1 MVRDTI
7 FITYC
12 VVMNKDKII
21 KDILAEYAL
30 LVEDGG
36 IGPIDADKLM
46 TAVEKCGYGECF
58 SFDTLLKEIQSP
70 PSVSKNRMSEEDIAL
85 FNKMVG
91 TLKRVG
97 NFDDN
102 DLRNADL
109 DYVKNRLPDRFPGD
123 THNPQGL
130 TYDEMIKKVMDSA
143 DSDKPVEMTNCPT
156 SLRIK
161 RGNEKIS
168 IIKLPQGLK
177 IDTDGF
183 GKARLY
189 LKLYKELGN
198 KLSSK
203 TTKAAG
209 IEQERIKAEE
219 LNKWFQENNSKQLP
233 HKLHMVN
240 EEGKRVDCKVEV
252 TGAVHLSLGRTGKAD
267 IAMING
273 NDQVF
278 WVSFKG
284 GDFKDA
290 STGDKYI
297 DFPQYGGFKGLDT
310 LYLSDST
317 QVKKVW
323 NSVKGRIV
331 EGIVKNYP
339 NKLLIDP
346 RTTTFDEDNVVVNIN
361 GRSAKETLPPS
372 LYTFITG
379 KFRLTF
385 YRFVIDKS
393 MPSKQ
398 KYLYLMSKFSGYL
411 DFLDGSP
418 ETKEIAGKSIYGKEF
433 KLDKSAPFNLNNCNV
448 LMQTSTPLDISIIPA
463 KKDLHLLIKTGPGG
477 YILFNPNLPLPKDT
491 TDPFTLYKPIM
502 YVRSGTEE
510 SIDVY
515 HKDVHYMFLSCRI
528 AVLPWAKKSA
538 DAIDLSK

>member
-1 MVRDTI
+1 
-7 FITYC
+7 
-12 VVMNKDKII
+12 MNKDKII

-46 TAVEKCGYGECF
+46 TAVEKCGYSEHF
-58 SFDTLLKEIQSP
+58 SFNKLVQEIENPKQ
-70 PSVSKNRMSEEDIAL
+70 VSKNRMSDEDIEL

-91 TLKRVG
+91 VLKRVG

-109 DYVKNRLPDRFPGD
+109 DYAKNRIPDRFPPD
-123 THNPQGL
+123 THHPLGL
-130 TYDEMIKKVMDSA
+130 TYDEMVKRVLDAAST
-143 DSDKPVEMTNCPT
+143 DKPVEMTNCAT

-161 RGNEKIS
+161 HGNEKLS

-189 LKLYKELGN
+189 LKLYKEMGN

-219 LNKWFQENNSKQLP
+219 LNTWFKENNPKQLP
-233 HKLHMVN
+233 HKLHMIN
-240 EEGKRVDCKVEV
+240 EEGSRVNCKVEV
-252 TGAVHLSLGRTGKAD
+252 TGAINLPQSKLYKAD
-267 IAMING
+267 LALLNG

-278 WVSFKG
+278 WISFKD
-284 GDFKDA
+284 GDFKDTSA
-290 STGDKYI
+290 GAKYI
-297 DFPQYGGFKGLDT
+297 DFPQYGGFKTLDL
-310 LYLSDST
+310 LYLADT
-317 QVKKVW
+317 TKTKKVW
-323 NSVKGRIV
+323 DSIKGRFV
-331 EGIVKNYP
+331 EGVVKHYP
-339 NKLLIDP
+339 TKLLVDP
-346 RTTTFDEDNVVVNIN
+346 KTTTFDEDNMVIN
-361 GRSAKETLPPS
+361 FNGKSAKETLPPL

-385 YRFVIDKS
+385 YRFVNDKS
-393 MPSKQ
+393 ASAKQ
-398 KYLYLMSKFSGYL
+398 KYLYMINKFAGYL
-411 DFLDGSP
+411 DFLDGSN
-418 ETKEIAGKSIYGKEF
+418 ETKEIAGKSIYGREF
-433 KLDKSAPFNLNNCNV
+433 KLDKSAPFSDSNCNV
-448 LMQTSTPLDISIIPA
+448 LMQTATPLDISIIPLN
-463 KKDLHLLIKTGPGG
+463 KDLNLLIKTGPGG
-477 YILFNPNLPLPKDT
+477 YILFNPNLPLPKDA
-491 TDPFTLYKPIM
+491 TDPFTLYKPVM

-515 HKDVHYMFLSCRI
+515 HKDAHYMFLGCKI
-528 AVLPWAKKSA
+528 AVLPWAKIASSS
-538 DAIDLSK
+538 IDLSK

>member
-1 MVRDTI
+1 MDIDTI

-12 VVMNKDKII
+12 VVMNKNKII
-21 KDILAEYAL
+21 KDILSEYAL

-36 IGPIDADKLM
+36 IGPIDSDKLM
-46 TAVEKCGYGECF
+46 TAVEKCGYKDYF
-58 SFDTLLKEIQSP
+58 SFSKLVQEIETP
-70 PSVSKNRMSEEDIAL
+70 RPTFVNKMSDEDIAL
-85 FNKMVG
+85 FNKMIG

-97 NFDDN
+97 NFNDN
-102 DLRNADL
+102 DLKNADL
-109 DYVKNRLPDRFPGD
+109 DYVKNRLPERFPGD
-123 THNPQGL
+123 THNPLGL
-130 TYDEMIKKVMDSA
+130 TYDEMVKTVMDAAESGR
-143 DSDKPVEMTNCPT
+143 PVEMTNCPT

-189 LKLYKELGN
+189 LKLYKEMGN
-198 KLSSK
+198 KLASK
-203 TTKAAG
+203 TTRAAG
-209 IEQERIKAEE
+209 IEQERIKADE
-219 LNKWFQENNSKQLP
+219 LNVWFKENNTKQLP
-233 HKLHMVN
+233 HRLHMVN
-240 EEGKRVDCKVEV
+240 EENKRVDCGVEV
-252 TGAVHLSLGRTGKAD
+252 TGAVHLPASRIHKAD
-267 IAMING
+267 IAMVNN

-278 WVSFKG
+278 WISFKG

-290 STGDKYI
+290 SSGDKYI
-297 DFPQYGGFKGLDT
+297 DFPQYGGFKGLDL
-310 LYLSDST
+310 LYLSDAT
-317 QVKKVW
+317 KVKKVW
-323 NSVKGRIV
+323 NGIKGKIV

-339 NKLLIDP
+339 HKMLINP
-346 RTTTFDEDNVVVNIN
+346 KTTTFDQNNVVVNIN
-361 GRSAKETLPPS
+361 GKAASEALPDM
-372 LYTFITG
+372 LYKLLIG
-379 KFRLTF
+379 KFSLTF
-385 YRFVIDKS
+385 YRFVTDKS
-393 MPSKQ
+393 IPAKQ
-398 KYLYLMSKFSGYL
+398 KYLYVMNKFSGYL
-411 DFLDGSP
+411 DFLDGSD

-433 KLDKSAPFNLNNCNV
+433 KLDKSAPFTSNNCNV

-477 YILFNPNLPLPKDT
+477 YILFNPNLPLPKEA

-515 HKDVHYMFLSCRI
+515 HKNVHYMFLSCRI
-528 AVLPWAKKSA
+528 AVLPLAKKSA